1 MSDTKTP
8 KKAETTSKKNEAS
21 KTEASK
27 TEVVKTEVVKTE
39 VVKTEVVKTDV
50 PSTEAADTETKT
62 ADDSA
67 SKAVSQTKS
76 ASQSSISHFSS
87 VSTPQYR
94 SGWNNIFG
102 DGSDVKKIVPKE
114 ISPNDFPK
122 KFNILD
128 YDIDLILRDALD
140 VAFNDV
146 LKNRGIDLKGTKEL
160 VRFEYNLSCEI
171 KEK

>member
-1 MSDTKTP
+1 MSDVKTP
-8 KKAETTSKKNEAS
+8 KKAETKSKQNEA
-21 KTEASK
+21 AK
-27 TEVVKTEVVKTE
+27 TEVVKTEV
-39 VVKTEVVKTDV
+39 
-50 PSTEAADTETKT
+50 PSTGTANTETKT
-62 ADDSA
+62 ADDLA
-67 SKAVSQTKS
+67 SKAVSQPQS

-102 DGSDVKKIVPKE
+102 DGSDVKKILPKE
-114 ISPNDFPK
+114 VSQNDFPQ

-140 VAFNDV
+140 AAFDNV
-146 LKNRGIDLKGTKEL
+146 LKKRGIDLKGTKKL
-160 VRFEYNLSCEI
+160 VRFEYNLTCEI

>member
-8 KKAETTSKKNEAS
+8 KKAETTSKKNETPKNEVA
-21 KTEASK
+21 K
-27 TEVVKTEVVKTE
+27 TEVAKTEIVR
-39 VVKTEVVKTDV
+39 TDV

-102 DGSDVKKIVPKE
+102 DGSDVKKIVPSE
-114 ISPNDFPK
+114 DSQSDFPK

-140 VAFNDV
+140 AAFNDV
-146 LKNRGIDLKGTKEL
+146 LKKRGINLKDAEEL
-160 VRFEYNLSCEI
+160 VRFEYNIICEI

>member
-8 KKAETTSKKNEAS
+8 KKTETTSKKNETSKTEVA

-27 TEVVKTEVVKTE
+27 TEVVKTE
-39 VVKTEVVKTDV
+39 V

-114 ISPNDFPK
+114 VSQNDFPK

-140 VAFNDV
+140 AAFNDV
-146 LKNRGIDLKGTKEL
+146 LKKRGINLKGAKEL
-160 VRFEYNLSCEI
+160 VRFEYNIICEI

>member
-8 KKAETTSKKNEAS
+8 KKAETTSKKNETPKNEVA
-21 KTEASK
+21 KTEVAK
-27 TEVVKTEVVKTE
+27 TEVVR
-39 VVKTEVVKTDV
+39 TDV
-50 PSTEAADTETKT
+50 PSAEAADTETKT

-114 ISPNDFPK
+114 VSQNDFPK

-140 VAFNDV
+140 AAFNDV
-146 LKNRGIDLKGTKEL
+146 LKKRGINLKDAEEL
-160 VRFEYNLSCEI
+160 VRFEYNIICEI

>member
-8 KKAETTSKKNEAS
+8 KKAETTSKKNETSKTEAS

-27 TEVVKTEVVKTE
+27 TEVVKTE
-39 VVKTEVVKTDV
+39 V

-114 ISPNDFPK
+114 VSQNDFPK

-140 VAFNDV
+140 AAFNDV
-146 LKNRGIDLKGTKEL
+146 LKKRGINLKGAKEL
-160 VRFEYNLSCEI
+160 VRFEYNIICEI

>member
-1 MSDTKTP
+1 MSDAKTP
-8 KKAETTSKKNEAS
+8 KKAEKKLKKNEA
-21 KTEASK
+21 AK
-27 TEVVKTEVVKTE
+27 TEVVKTEV
-39 VVKTEVVKTDV
+39 
-50 PSTEAADTETKT
+50 PSTEAANTETKP

-67 SKAVSQTKS
+67 SKAVSQPKS

-114 ISPNDFPK
+114 VSQNDFPK
-122 KFNILD
+122 KFNVLD
-128 YDIDLILRDALD
+128 YDIDLILRDTLD

-146 LKNRGIDLKGTKEL
+146 LKKRGINLKDAKEL
-160 VRFEYNLSCEI
+160 VRFEYNLICEI
-171 KEK
+171 KEKY

>member
-8 KKAETTSKKNEAS
+8 KKAETTSKKNE
-21 KTEASK
+21 TSK
-27 TEVVKTEVVKTE
+27 TEVAKTEVAKTEVVR
-39 VVKTEVVKTDV
+39 TDV
-50 PSTEAADTETKT
+50 PSAEAADTETKT

-114 ISPNDFPK
+114 VSQNDFPK

-140 VAFNDV
+140 AAFNDV
-146 LKNRGIDLKGTKEL
+146 LKKRGINLKDAKEL
-160 VRFEYNLSCEI
+160 MRFEYNIICEI

>member
-8 KKAETTSKKNEAS
+8 KKAETTSKKN
-21 KTEASK
+21 KTPKNEVAK
-27 TEVVKTEVVKTE
+27 TEVAKTEIVR
-39 VVKTEVVKTDV
+39 TDV

-114 ISPNDFPK
+114 VSQNDFPK

-140 VAFNDV
+140 AAFNDV
-146 LKNRGIDLKGTKEL
+146 LKKRGINLKGAEEL
-160 VRFEYNLSCEI
+160 VRFEYNIICEI

>member
-1 MSDTKTP
+1 MSDAKTP
-8 KKAETTSKKNEAS
+8 KKAEKKLKKNEA
-21 KTEASK
+21 AK

-39 VVKTEVVKTDV
+39 VVKTEV
-50 PSTEAADTETKT
+50 PSTEAANTETKT

-67 SKAVSQTKS
+67 SKAVSQPKS

-114 ISPNDFPK
+114 VSQNDFPK
-122 KFNILD
+122 KFNVLD

-146 LKNRGIDLKGTKEL
+146 LKKRGINLKDAKEL
-160 VRFEYNLSCEI
+160 VRFEYNLICEI

>member
-8 KKAETTSKKNEAS
+8 KKAETTSKKNETPKNEVA
-21 KTEASK
+21 K
-27 TEVVKTEVVKTE
+27 TEVAKTEIVR
-39 VVKTEVVKTDV
+39 TDV

-114 ISPNDFPK
+114 VSQNDFPK

-140 VAFNDV
+140 AAFNDV
-146 LKNRGIDLKGTKEL
+146 LKKRGINLKDAEEL
-160 VRFEYNLSCEI
+160 VRFEYNIICEI

>member
-1 MSDTKTP
+1 MSDAKTP
-8 KKAETTSKKNEAS
+8 KKAETKSKKNEA
-21 KTEASK
+21 AK

-39 VVKTEVVKTDV
+39 VVKTEV
-50 PSTEAADTETKT
+50 PSTEAANTETKP

-67 SKAVSQTKS
+67 SKAVSQPKS

-114 ISPNDFPK
+114 VSQNDFPK
-122 KFNILD
+122 KFNVLD

-146 LKNRGIDLKGTKEL
+146 LKKRGINLKDAKEL
-160 VRFEYNLSCEI
+160 VRFEYNLICEI

>member
-1 MSDTKTP
+1 MSDAKTP
-8 KKAETTSKKNEAS
+8 KKAETKSKKNEA
-21 KTEASK
+21 TK
-27 TEVVKTEVVKTE
+27 TEVA
-39 VVKTEVVKTDV
+39 
-50 PSTEAADTETKT
+50 SAEAANTEIKT
-62 ADDSA
+62 ADGSA
-67 SKAVSQTKS
+67 SKAVSQPKS

-114 ISPNDFPK
+114 VSQSDFPK

>member
-1 MSDTKTP
+1 MSDAKTP
-8 KKAETTSKKNEAS
+8 KKAEKKLKKNEAA
-21 KTEASK
+21 KTEAAK

-39 VVKTEVVKTDV
+39 V
-50 PSTEAADTETKT
+50 PSTEAANTETKPT
-62 ADDSA
+62 DDSA
-67 SKAVSQTKS
+67 SKAVSQPKS

-114 ISPNDFPK
+114 VSQNDFPK
-122 KFNILD
+122 KFNVLD

-146 LKNRGIDLKGTKEL
+146 LKKRGINLKDVKEL
-160 VRFEYNLSCEI
+160 VRFEYNLICEI

>member
-8 KKAETTSKKNEAS
+8 KKAETTSKKNETSKTEVA

-27 TEVVKTEVVKTE
+27 TEVVKTE
-39 VVKTEVVKTDV
+39 V

-114 ISPNDFPK
+114 VSQNDFPK

-140 VAFNDV
+140 AAFNDV
-146 LKNRGIDLKGTKEL
+146 LKKRGINLKGAKEL
-160 VRFEYNLSCEI
+160 VRFEYNIICEI

>member
-8 KKAETTSKKNEAS
+8 KKAETKSKKNEA
-21 KTEASK
+21 AK

-39 VVKTEVVKTDV
+39 VVKTEVVKTEV
-50 PSTEAADTETKT
+50 PSTEAANTETKT

-67 SKAVSQTKS
+67 SKAVSQPKS

-114 ISPNDFPK
+114 VSQNDFPK
-122 KFNILD
+122 KLNILD

-146 LKNRGIDLKGTKEL
+146 LKKRGINLKGAKEL
-160 VRFEYNLSCEI
+160 VRFEYSLICEI

>member
-1 MSDTKTP
+1 MSTTKISKESSSKKTTPDANKGKVESVAKTTDTSTVDKAGSSTADKTAN
-8 KKAETTSKKNEAS
+8 KAE
-21 KTEASK
+21 
-27 TEVVKTEVVKTE
+27 
-39 VVKTEVVKTDV
+39 
-50 PSTEAADTETKT
+50 AAP
-62 ADDSA
+62 
-67 SKAVSQTKS
+67 KS
-76 ASQSSISHFSS
+76 ASQASLSHFSS

-114 ISPNDFPK
+114 VSQNDFPK
-122 KFNILD
+122 KFNVLD

-146 LKNRGIDLKGTKEL
+146 LKKRGINLKDVKEL
-160 VRFEYNLSCEI
+160 VRFEYNLICEI

>member
-8 KKAETTSKKNEAS
+8 KKAETTSKKNE
-21 KTEASK
+21 TSK
-27 TEVVKTEVVKTE
+27 TEVAKTEVVR
-39 VVKTEVVKTDV
+39 TDV
-50 PSTEAADTETKT
+50 PSAEAADTETKT

-114 ISPNDFPK
+114 VSQNDFPK

-140 VAFNDV
+140 AAFNDV
-146 LKNRGIDLKGTKEL
+146 LKKRGINLKDAKEL
-160 VRFEYNLSCEI
+160 MRFEYNIICEI

>member
-1 MSDTKTP
+1 MSDAKTP
-8 KKAETTSKKNEAS
+8 KKAETKSKKNEA
-21 KTEASK
+21 TK
-27 TEVVKTEVVKTE
+27 TEVA
-39 VVKTEVVKTDV
+39 
-50 PSTEAADTETKT
+50 SAEAANTEIKT
-62 ADDSA
+62 ADGSA
-67 SKAVSQTKS
+67 SKAVSQPKS

-114 ISPNDFPK
+114 VSPNDFPK

-140 VAFNDV
+140 AAFNDV
-146 LKNRGIDLKGTKEL
+146 LKKRGVDLKGTKEL
-160 VRFEYNLSCEI
+160 VRFEYNLTCEI

>member
-8 KKAETTSKKNEAS
+8 KKAETTSKKNE
-21 KTEASK
+21 TSK
-27 TEVVKTEVVKTE
+27 TEVAKTEVAKTEVVR
-39 VVKTEVVKTDV
+39 TDV
-50 PSTEAADTETKT
+50 PSAEAADTETKT

-114 ISPNDFPK
+114 VSQNDFPK

-140 VAFNDV
+140 AAFNDV
-146 LKNRGIDLKGTKEL
+146 LKKRGINLKDAEEL
-160 VRFEYNLSCEI
+160 VRFEYNIICEI

>member
-1 MSDTKTP
+1 MSDAKTP
-8 KKAETTSKKNEAS
+8 KKAETKSKKNEA
-21 KTEASK
+21 TK
-27 TEVVKTEVVKTE
+27 TEVA
-39 VVKTEVVKTDV
+39 
-50 PSTEAADTETKT
+50 SAEAANTEIKT
-62 ADDSA
+62 ADGSA
-67 SKAVSQTKS
+67 SKAVSQPKS

-114 ISPNDFPK
+114 VNQKDFPK

-140 VAFNDV
+140 AAFNDV
-146 LKNRGIDLKGTKEL
+146 LKKRGIDLKGTKEL
-160 VRFEYNLSCEI
+160 VRFEYNLTCEI

>member
-1 MSDTKTP
+1 MSDAKTP
-8 KKAETTSKKNEAS
+8 KKAETKSKKNEA
-21 KTEASK
+21 AK

-39 VVKTEVVKTDV
+39 VVKTEV
-50 PSTEAADTETKT
+50 PSTEAANTETKT

-67 SKAVSQTKS
+67 SKAVSQPKS

-114 ISPNDFPK
+114 VSQNDFPK
-122 KFNILD
+122 KFNVLD

-146 LKNRGIDLKGTKEL
+146 LKKRGINLKDAKEL
-160 VRFEYNLSCEI
+160 VRFEYNLICEI

>member
-1 MSDTKTP
+1 MSDAKTP
-8 KKAETTSKKNEAS
+8 KKAETKSKKNEA
-21 KTEASK
+21 TK
-27 TEVVKTEVVKTE
+27 TEVA
-39 VVKTEVVKTDV
+39 
-50 PSTEAADTETKT
+50 SAEAANTEIKT
-62 ADDSA
+62 ADGSA
-67 SKAVSQTKS
+67 SKAVSQPKS

-102 DGSDVKKIVPKE
+102 DGSDVKKIVPKKV
-114 ISPNDFPK
+114 SPNDFPK

-140 VAFNDV
+140 AAFNDV
-146 LKNRGIDLKGTKEL
+146 LKKRGIDLKGTKEL
-160 VRFEYNLSCEI
+160 VRFEYNLTCEI